1 MASPRTV
8 INLVL
13 SLLERSD
20 FRQKAET
27 SFYAALKK
35 AHAFKFGRD
44 IASVTAT
51 PITWL
56 GDTASVPT
64 PARLKEILSISSTSL
79 PPNTIFKPSFG
90 NPSMADYFG
99 YPYPYSY
106 AFSGNTIELRGI
118 PPQDSSIVIK
128 GLFWP
133 TFYLTGSPQD
143 YASDSWILNEYKE
156 LVAAYLFAELAPFQS
171 REDIKKSAQD
181 YLQSHLTT
189 FSSVYAGE
197 FL

>member
-20 FRQKAET
+20 FRQKAEL
-27 SFYAALKK
+27 SFYSALKQ
-35 AHAFKFGRD
+35 AHSFKFGRD

-51 PITWL
+51 PITWS
-56 GDTASVPT
+56 GDTASVAT
-64 PARLKEILSISSTSL
+64 PARLKEILYISSASL
-79 PPNTIFKPSFG
+79 PPNTVFKPSFG

-99 YPYPYSY
+99 YPHPYSY
-106 AFSGNTIELRGI
+106 AFSGNTIEFRGI
-118 PPQDSSIVIK
+118 PKQDSQITIK

-133 TFYLTGSPQD
+133 TFYLTGDPQD

-156 LVAAYLFAELAPFQS
+156 LVAAFLFAELAPFQS
-171 REDIKKSAQD
+171 REDIKKSATQ
-181 YLQSHLTT
+181 YMQTHLNN